1 MSKLI
6 RWMQEN
12 TLPRYQ
18 LDELAQKLQVS
29 PSLLTYW
36 RQGKR
41 KPGARQLKKLSQL
54 TGIKIEDLL

>member
-1 MSKLI
+1 
-6 RWMQEN
+6 MQEN